1 VGVENKE
8 RWMELAA
15 QAATEQDPQRLM
27 ALIKEINLL
36 LEEKERQRLGIQ
48 SSGENQRDG
57 TSG

>member
-1 VGVENKE
+1 VGTENKE

-15 QAATEQDPQRLM
+15 QAATEHDPQRLM

-36 LEEKERQRLGIQ
+36 LEEKERQRLDIQ
-48 SSGENQRDG
+48 YPGGDERDG